1 MGRDLKWNKPEA
13 DRGMRPHRVGG
24 PGPRRDT
31 ESAAVGGIV
40 SRVEAIIIKSDGSA
54 DWTPDERFAGGE
66 VAFGFILPRVK
77 RAAQTVHWAEVPADY
92 DLESE

>member
-1 MGRDLKWNKPEA
+1 MGGDLKWDKPEA
-13 DRGMRPHRVGG
+13 DRGMRPLRIGG
-24 PGPRRDT
+24 PGRGP

-54 DWTPDERFAGGE
+54 DWTHDERFSAGGE
-66 VAFGFILPRVK
+66 EYGFILPRVK
-77 RAAQTVHWAEVPADY
+77 RVAQTVYWAEVSAEY